1 MIHKETPFT
10 DCQQIKSLGEQ
21 ALRVLRFRVSWG
33 WAGTQCAFQVGKS
46 VQFTITRQG
55 GAAGAE
61 EVKEAN
67 KMNSSL
73 SLYFSLISSMF
84 SKLRH

>member
-10 DCQQIKSLGEQ
+10 GCQQIKSLGEQ
-21 ALRVLRFRVSWG
+21 GLRAGGFRVSLG

-55 GAAGAE
+55 GAAVAE
-61 EVKEAN
+61 EQSKR
-67 KMNSSL
+67 
-73 SLYFSLISSMF
+73 LINT
-84 SKLRH
+84 